1 MDRRI
6 TLAGMAAS
14 EIEIRSMEPHDWA
27 EVRRIYLE
35 GIATGNATFE
45 TEAPSWEK
53 WDSTHSP
60 HSRLTACDGARV
72 VGWAA
77 LSPIS
82 ARRVYAGVAEVSVY
96 VAETARGKRLGRL
109 LLSALVDSSERQGIW
124 TLQAGIFPENLA
136 SIALHKSLG
145 FRELGRRERIGK
157 MGERWRD
164 VVLLE
169 RRSRIIG
176 T

>member
-1 MDRRI
+1 
-6 TLAGMAAS
+6 
-14 EIEIRSMEPHDWA
+14 MEPHDWV

-53 WDSTHSP
+53 WDRTHLP
-60 HSRLTACDGARV
+60 HSRLTVSDGAKV

-77 LSPIS
+77 LSPVS

-96 VAETARGKRLGRL
+96 VAETARGKGLGRL
-109 LLSALVDSSERQGIW
+109 LLSSLIDSSERQGIW

-136 SIALHKSLG
+136 SIALHNSLG